1 MKNDFLTVLMS
12 GHSVMIK
19 QSSNDQQLLP
29 VLVDYLYAIEPRFR
43 DHITFTEVQLNN
55 FDAVIATGSNNTARY
70 FEHYFKKYPNI
81 IRKNR
86 NAVAVVTGSET
97 EQDLEALGEDVFRY
111 FGLGCRSVSKVFV
124 PKNYDFDKLFK
135 AVFKQNEIMNYIKYK
150 NNYDYNKTVY
160 LMSQISLLENGFLV
174 LKEDPNYAS
183 PIATLFYEYYESIPS
198 LEKRLTSDKEQIQ
211 CVVTNDVIANSVPF
225 GKTQQPQLWDYA
237 DGVDTMKFLL
247 QL

>member
-1 MKNDFLTVLMS
+1 MCKNGNAIAVLGGNES
-12 GHSVMIK
+12 
-19 QSSNDQQLLP
+19 
-29 VLVDYLYAIEPRFR
+29 R
-43 DHITFTEVQLNN
+43 DELN
-55 FDAVIATGSNNTARY
+55 
-70 FEHYFKKYPNI
+70 
-81 IRKNR
+81 
-86 NAVAVVTGSET
+86 
-97 EQDLEALGEDVFRY
+97 ALAEDIFAY
-111 FGLGCRSVSKVFV
+111 FGLGCRNVSRLFV
-124 PKNYDFDKLFK
+124 PKDYDFAAFYEGIEDFSG
-135 AVFKQNEIMNYIKYK
+135 IGDHHKYR